1 MLLVKSGSTTGKVTI
16 VETDRGFN
24 IWSPLCILRSNTSKI
39 LSYFLFNSV
48 KSNYF
53 KTQVE
58 LGWNFGTQPN
68 ISMGKVENLFI
79 SVPPINEQK
88 EILEYL
94 DQKNQVVDESI
105 STEQKRIELLKEYKQ
120 SLISE
125 VVTGKIKI
133 FN

>member
-1 MLLVKSGSTTGKVTI
+1 
-16 VETDRGFN
+16 
-24 IWSPLCILRSNTSKI
+24 
-39 LSYFLFNSV
+39 
-48 KSNYF
+48 
-53 KTQVE
+53 
-58 LGWNFGTQPN
+58 
-68 ISMGKVENLFI
+68 MGKVENLFI